1 MAHNYI
7 DFRHKISGQRRIAP
21 VGFAWDVLL
30 TGPFAFLYR
39 KEWAWFGVMLALT
52 LLTLYLSN
60 IVLAFKVNRFYINW
74 LVANDY
80 KVQRVKNGSVD
91 RLADQLD
98 MNLPTTRS
106 VLFNETRVVRR

>member
-1 MAHNYI
+1 MAHNTI
-7 DFRHKISGQRRIAP
+7 FFRHKISGQRRVAP

-30 TGPFAFLYR
+30 AGPFAFLIR
-39 KEWAWFGVMLALT
+39 KEWGWFAVMLVLT
-52 LLTLYLSN
+52 LLTLYISN

-80 KVQRVKNGSVD
+80 KVERVKRGSVD
-91 RLADQLD
+91 RLSDQLD